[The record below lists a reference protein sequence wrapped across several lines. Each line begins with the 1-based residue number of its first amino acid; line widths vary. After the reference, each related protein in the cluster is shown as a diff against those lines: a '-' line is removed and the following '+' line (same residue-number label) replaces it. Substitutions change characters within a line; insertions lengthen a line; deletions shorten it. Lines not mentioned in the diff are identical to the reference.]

1 MENLKCS
8 EEEANALL
16 EYDKQID
23 KGAKGLEFDL
33 TPEQEKIAKKYRTV
47 SEHKKPLVLEQKPR
61 PRKENVTKSALI
73 AEIAAFL
80 NGKGYENVEIL
91 NKERQI
97 ALKVGENAYELT
109 LVQKRKPKS

>member
-1 MENLKCS
+1 MENLGCS

-16 EYDKQID
+16 EYDKEVD
-23 KGAKGLEFDL
+23 RGSKNLEFDL
-33 TPEQEKIAKKYRTV
+33 SPEQEKVAKKYRTV
-47 SEHKKPLVLEQKPR
+47 SEYKKPLVLEQKPR

-80 NGKGYENVEIL
+80 IEKGYENVEIL

-97 ALKVGENAYELT
+97 RLKVSENAFELT